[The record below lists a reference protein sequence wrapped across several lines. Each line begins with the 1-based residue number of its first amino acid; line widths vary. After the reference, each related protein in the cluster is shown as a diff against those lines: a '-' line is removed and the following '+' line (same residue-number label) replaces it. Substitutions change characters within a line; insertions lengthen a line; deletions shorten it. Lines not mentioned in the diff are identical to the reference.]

1 MRSESCP
8 HCGVEP
14 VGDDDCR
21 RLFDSLLSRK
31 FKRNAPQYALAN
43 ACYTLQHAAVTSDGG
58 LAFAHLL
65 LHKAVVDGADLAAA
79 REAAYEEFDLFE
91 GRFERF
97 ALPSVWS
104 MTVADLKDVP
114 EDDDSAR
121 ILAWAHAVRADLE
134 KAAS

>member
-1 MRSESCP
+1 MAQESCP
-8 HCGVEP
+8 HCGVEA

-43 ACYTLQHAAVTSDGG
+43 ACYTLQHAPVTSDGG

-65 LHKAVVDGADLAAA
+65 LHKAVAEGTDLPAA
-79 REAAYEEFDLFE
+79 REAAFNDFDLFE

-97 ALPSVWS
+97 PLPEQWTL
-104 MTVADLKDVP
+104 TVADLKDVP
-114 EDDDSAR
+114 EDDDT
-121 ILAWAHAVRADLE
+121 E
-134 KAAS
+134 PKAGA